1 MDAMHCRPRATGLKR
16 IALLAGGF
24 MSVALGVLGA
34 ILPLM
39 PAVPFFLLAAY
50 CFARSSQRCH
60 TWLTQN
66 RLFGRYVAHAA
77 HGGALSLR
85 TRLALAGSCVVSAAV
100 SAAFLAPNLTV
111 AAVSVSVATVMSG
124 YLLLRRPRKQQVV
137 RTEVMN
143 VPPGAGAPAIGAK
156 HEQGL

>member
-1 MDAMHCRPRATGLKR
+1 
-16 IALLAGGF
+16 

-39 PAVPFFLLAAY
+39 PATPFFLLAAY

-60 TWLTQN
+60 TWLTEN
-66 RLFGRYVAHAA
+66 RVFGRYVAQVA

-85 TRLALAGSCVVSAAV
+85 MRLALAGSCWVSAAI

-111 AAVSVSVATVMSG
+111 AAVSVCVATVMSG
-124 YLLLRRPRKQQVV
+124 YLLLRRPRKPQAA
-137 RTEVMN
+137 RTEVLN
-143 VPPGAGAPAIGAK
+143 LPHGAGAK